1 MRRSS
6 SSIVANPVLVGAVTT
21 LVVVIA
27 VFLAYNAN
35 NGLPFVPTRQLKI
48 QVSNGANLLP
58 GNDVREGGQRIGV
71 VDDMRPVRLPDGTTG
86 AEATLKLDKVAGSIP
101 TDSTVSIRPRSVLG
115 LKYVELTRGASR
127 RMFADGDTLPAS
139 QARFPVSL
147 DEYFGTFDERTRAGV
162 RRSLKGVGN
171 ALSRRGASINR
182 TLGDAPRF
190 LRHLEPVARTL
201 ADRDTQLPRFFK
213 ELGDAARIVA
223 PVADR
228 YSHSFT
234 AGADVFEAWSRHPVR
249 LQQTLERTAPTM
261 RTGIRSFRAQRP
273 FLVELKGFSAAL
285 DDATREFPR
294 SLPRITRALRTGIP
308 VVAKQD
314 EVNVELRKTLG
325 SLQQLVADPAFG
337 YALRGLGRTT
347 GILNPLLRFVG
358 PYVTVCNYFNY
369 AFTNLG
375 EHVTE
380 PDPTGTAQRTLLNQ
394 APRPRN
400 PSDPSYGS
408 IGAKRPAN
416 GEPVVSGPAVYH
428 HTNTYGAAVD
438 DQGNADCE
446 SGQRGYQ
453 EKLTAYNSDKNLK
466 IVVDPHSPG
475 DQGPTFTGL
484 SRVPTGQTFSRRPQ
498 LGPKLPTELDK

>member
-1 MRRSS
+1 
-6 SSIVANPVLVGAVTT
+6 
-21 LVVVIA
+21 
-27 VFLAYNAN
+27 
-35 NGLPFVPTRQLKI
+35 
-48 QVSNGANLLP
+48 
-58 GNDVREGGQRIGV
+58 VREGGQRIGV

-115 LKYVELTRGASR
+115 LKYVELTRGASKKV
-127 RMFADGDTLPAS
+127 FADGDTLPAS

-249 LQQTLERTAPTM
+249 LQQTIERTAPTM
-261 RTGIRSFRAQRP
+261 RTGIRSFRRQRP
-273 FLVELKGFSAAL
+273 FLVELKGFSTAL

-325 SLQQLVADPAFG
+325 SLRQLVADPAFG

-408 IGAKRPAN
+408 IGAKRAAN
-416 GEPVVSGPAVYH
+416 GEPVVTGPPVYH

-453 EKLTAYNSDKNLK
+453 EKLTAYNTDKNLK
-466 IVVDPHSPG
+466 IVVDPHTPG
-475 DQGPTFTGL
+475 DQGPTFSGL
-484 SRVPTGQTFSRRPQ
+484 SRVPAGQTFSRRPQ
-498 LGPKLPTELDK
+498 LGPKLPKELDK